1 MTPAPAQGEREK
13 LVIVGGGMVALKLAE
28 ELVALAAGRY
38 EITIAAKERHTPY
51 NRVLLSSLLA
61 GEADEPDLTLR
72 PPAWYARHGL
82 TLLNGREAMSI
93 HPDRR
98 EVLLSDG
105 ACLPYDR
112 LVLATGSAALRLPIP
127 GNDLPGVLT
136 FRDLDDAKTLQAVTP
151 ASRAI
156 VIGGGL
162 LGIEAAYGLAQR
174 GVAVTL
180 LHIMPRL
187 MERQLDGRAAELLKE
202 ALERKGIEVVLQAE
216 TMAIEGSSKVERVL
230 LKDGRAI
237 GADVVVMAAGIRPET
252 SLARKIGLE
261 VARAIKVDDNLETS
275 RPGIYAIGECAEH
288 RGTCYGIVE
297 PGYEQAKALAAH
309 LSGKP
314 VPYAGSVMATSL
326 KVSGVPLYSMGDF
339 EGDGAEIITLEDEG
353 AGTYRKLV
361 VRDNRLAG
369 VVLFSDTADAP
380 WYRELIARAA
390 PLTEARPLLAFGKAH
405 AEAA

>member
-1 MTPAPAQGEREK
+1 MTPTPAQGEREK

-28 ELVALAAGRY
+28 ELIALDARRY

-72 PPAWYARHGL
+72 PAAWYTRHGL
-82 TLLNGREAMSI
+82 TLLSGREVVSVR
-93 HPDRR
+93 PDRR
-98 EVLLSDG
+98 EVTLSDG
-105 ACLPYDR
+105 AALHYDR
-112 LVLATGSAALRLPIP
+112 LVLATGSTALRLPIP
-127 GNDLPGVLT
+127 GNDLRGVLT
-136 FRDLDDAKTLQAVTP
+136 FRDLDDAKTLQAL
-151 ASRAI
+151 AAGARAV

-162 LGIEAAYGLAQR
+162 LGIEAAYGLVQR
-174 GVAVTL
+174 GVGVTL

-187 MERQLDGRAAELLKE
+187 MERQLDGRAAQLLKE
-202 ALERKGIEVVLQAE
+202 AVERKGIEVVLQAE
-216 TMAIEGSSKVERVL
+216 TIALEGDGKVERVL

-237 GADVVVMAAGIRPET
+237 EADVVVMAAGIRPET
-252 SLARKIGLE
+252 SLAREIGLQ

-275 RPGIYAIGECAEH
+275 SPGIYAVGECAEH

-309 LSGKP
+309 LLGKP

-326 KVSGVPLYSMGDF
+326 KISGVPLYSMGDF
-339 EGDGAEIITLEDEG
+339 EGEGAEIITLEDEG

-390 PLTEARPLLAFGKAH
+390 PLTKARPFLAFGKAH